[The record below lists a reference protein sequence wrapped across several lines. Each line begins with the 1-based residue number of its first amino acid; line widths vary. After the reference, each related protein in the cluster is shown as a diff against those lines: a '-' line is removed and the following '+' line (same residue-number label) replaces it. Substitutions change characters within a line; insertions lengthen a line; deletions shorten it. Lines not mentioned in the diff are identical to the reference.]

1 MILNILKR
9 AWTIIV
15 IDNLSSGHI
24 ENLPQNSPDVIF
36 IKGDI
41 TNPKDLDKVFQYP
54 IEIVFHLAARFANQ
68 NSVENPIEDLDTNAK
83 GTLYLLDY
91 SKKNHIK
98 RFIYT
103 SSSCVYGSKD
113 GELNESDINYQLETP
128 YAISKLVGEYYV
140 KFFQKDW
147 NLNWEI

>member
-1 MILNILKR
+1 MNLKDKYILVTGGCGAIGSNLVHQLLNNGCKP
-9 AWTIIV
+9 IIV

-113 GELNESDINYQLETP
+113 GE
-128 YAISKLVGEYYV
+128 
-140 KFFQKDW
+140 
-147 NLNWEI
+147 